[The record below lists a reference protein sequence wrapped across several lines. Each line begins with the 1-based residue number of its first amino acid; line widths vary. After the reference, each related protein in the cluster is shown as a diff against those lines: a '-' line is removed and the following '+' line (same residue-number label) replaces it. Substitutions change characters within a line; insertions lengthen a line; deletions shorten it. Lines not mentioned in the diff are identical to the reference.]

1 MFACK
6 RPSRKSSQIIQNQ
19 NLLRLRLSYQE
30 KVYYTDL
37 FMLYQ
42 DNKTGNVYLE
52 NFPKLLGIFGT
63 DIAEDIAKRI
73 FEVFSGNKDYITLP
87 EYLKY
92 IDVYHY
98 GDETERCNVTC
109 KLMDFNNNGNINL
122 LNFTKYINLIIGA
135 VRKVNPGL
143 KSELFSEED
152 IEVLFNKI
160 SNNKDYFTYNEFA
173 MVYNEKPEL
182 LSWIDYFKNDS
193 NDILLIIHKNIKKII
208 KNLYNFNYKINN
220 LIKSYRH
227 KNFDKGENNYKKKD
241 FLDLILKIQN
251 LFNAFK
257 NDVQLQNEQFIKF
270 VRNNQ
275 ISLRNLFSMIS
286 EKEQNEED
294 SDYNEQENDNII
306 KEKEEVILTDKKVEL
321 NKLNLLH
328 SVENKKNENN
338 GVDHFNK
345 RNQFKRLTTIKN
357 FFDDIKKNL
366 NFGKYSWN
374 NLRRQSYQVQNFLNN
389 NLFKQNENNKNII
402 DFNSENEASDL
413 SDFIITEE
421 DEQDVSALNKNI
433 NVLKAE
439 ISLKMNNINILE
451 NQIKSESIEINN
463 EIKNNQ
469 KLSNE
474 SEENKQNFEESTKN
488 KTFKEINCFLLKH
501 TCSPK
506 NNSVFSGEEKEDK
519 CLLKYLDKLL
529 KFFESTSKIFFKSLV
544 NLNEA
549 YKWVELR
556 YLKKTIINQQ
566 NIKKR
571 ENKRDQ
577 LFKENESKLNKNND
591 KRLKSIAVQ
600 NIPKNRLKTTDESFK
615 ILLNTIM
622 GIQIAVEST
631 PDISEIRDIK
641 QFLNSMTYSIQ
652 TANLSKNKQEIFMI
666 KEYSGIVF
674 NSIRKL
680 YGYNKESF
688 IQSISPQV
696 FITEMIISNTT
707 SIEELFNTGSS
718 GSLFYYTRDGK
729 LILKTISESEYKTMK
744 RILPD
749 YYNHLNKYKNTF
761 LPKFFGCYKLIK
773 KAKKKKKFVYFIIM
787 MNVFSTSKQ
796 IHVRFDLK
804 GSTLGREVISKKDK
818 KNQSYE
824 EILGKYS
831 FALKDL
837 DFDYFKK
844 NIFIYE
850 HICNEILEQLNE
862 DSLLLKKCNIND
874 YSLLIGIHK
883 KKIHNINNLDINNKN
898 KYNIDNI
905 NKSQSSSSYNKNK
918 HIMNKNKIELNDN
931 SSCESMTITSINSN
945 LDKDNSKDKLNID
958 NRPKNHHDII
968 LNDNGIYNEKHREI
982 YYIGIIDILTN
993 YSTMKK
999 CEFCYKSIRYCTSNM
1014 SCISPDKYQ
1023 KRFIGYLKQ
1032 IILPSSKDIEDEN
1045 NYFKKKNKTNTID
1058 ENKNYKIPID
1068 SKLNINL
1075 NEDLLSSKNKSE
1087 IMLNKC
1093 GKYFTNIIQ

>member
-1 MFACK
+1 MFICK
-6 RPSRKSSQIIQNQ
+6 NPSRKSSHVIQNQ

-30 KVYYTDL
+30 KIYYTDL

-73 FEVFSGNKDYITLP
+73 FEIFSGNKNYITLS

-109 KLMDFNNNGNINL
+109 KLMDFNNNGNITL
-122 LNFTKYINLIIGA
+122 PNFTKYINLIIGA

-160 SNNKDYFTYNEFA
+160 SNNKNYFTYDEFA

-208 KNLYNFNYKINN
+208 KNLYNFNYKIKN
-220 LIKSYRH
+220 LFKNYRR
-227 KNFDKGENNYKKKD
+227 KNFDKAGNNDKKKE
-241 FLDLILKIQN
+241 FFDLMIEIQK

-257 NDVQLQNEQFIKF
+257 KDVNLQNKEFMQFA
-270 VRNNQ
+270 RNNQ
-275 ISLRNLFSMIS
+275 ISLRNLFSIIT
-286 EKEQNEED
+286 EKEQNDDE
-294 SDYNEQENDNII
+294 SVYNDDDNII
-306 KEKEEVILTDKKVEL
+306 EEKDETILSCKNNELSPLNLFASEEVGK
-321 NKLNLLH
+321 NK
-328 SVENKKNENN
+328 NN
-338 GVDHFNK
+338 NIDNFNK
-345 RNQFKRLTTIKN
+345 RNQRERIVKIKN
-357 FFDDIKKNL
+357 FFDDIKKNI
-366 NFGKYSWN
+366 NFAKN
-374 NLRRQSYQVQNFLNN
+374 NDIRRKSYQVQNFLNN
-389 NLFKQNENNKNII
+389 KLFKESKKNNKII
-402 DFNSENEASDL
+402 DFNTENESSEM
-413 SDFIITEE
+413 SDFIISEE
-421 DEQDVSALNKNI
+421 EEQEVSALNKNI

-439 ISLKMNNINILE
+439 ISLNKLNNLQ
-451 NQIKSESIEINN
+451 NQVRKESIEMNN
-463 EIKNNQ
+463 EVKPIL

-488 KTFKEINCFLLKH
+488 KTFKENNGFLLKH
-501 TCSPK
+501 TCSAK
-506 NNSVFSGEEKEDK
+506 NNSVFSGDEKEDK
-519 CLLKYLDKLL
+519 FFKYLDKLI
-529 KFFESTSKIFFKSLV
+529 KYFESSSKIFSKTII
-544 NLNEA
+544 NLNES
-549 YKWVELR
+549 YKWIELR
-556 YLKKTIINQQ
+556 YLRKTIISQK
-566 NIKKR
+566 NIKKI
-571 ENKRDQ
+571 
-577 LFKENESKLNKNND
+577 ESKKEQLTKDKDLKVNKNNE
-591 KRLKSIAVQ
+591 KRLKFIAVK
-600 NIPKNRLKTTDESFK
+600 NIPKNRLKTTDDSFK

-631 PDISEIRDIK
+631 PDISEIRDIS

-680 YGYNKESF
+680 YGYDKESF

-749 YYNHLNKYKNTF
+749 YYNHLIKYKNSF

-773 KAKKKKKFVYFIIM
+773 KVKKKKIFVYFIIM

-796 IHVRFDLK
+796 IHLRFDLK
-804 GSTLGREVISKKDK
+804 GSTLGREVLPQKE
-818 KNQSYE
+818 KNKYSYD

-831 FALKDL
+831 FSLKDL

-844 NIFIYE
+844 NIYIYDN
-850 HICNEILEQLNE
+850 ICNEILDQLNA
-862 DSLLLKKCNIND
+862 DSLLLKKCNLND

-883 KKIHNINNLDINNKN
+883 KKNHNINNLNT
-898 KYNIDNI
+898 NI
-905 NKSQSSSSYNKNK
+905 NF
-918 HIMNKNKIELNDN
+918 DN
-931 SSCESMTITSINSN
+931 
-945 LDKDNSKDKLNID
+945 
-958 NRPKNHHDII
+958 
-968 LNDNGIYNEKHREI
+968 
-982 YYIGIIDILTN
+982 
-993 YSTMKK
+993 
-999 CEFCYKSIRYCTSNM
+999 
-1014 SCISPDKYQ
+1014 
-1023 KRFIGYLKQ
+1023 
-1032 IILPSSKDIEDEN
+1032 DEN
-1045 NYFKKKNKTNTID
+1045 NIVNDNKSLSFSSHNSKKKITQNK
-1058 ENKNYKIPID
+1058 EYR
-1068 SKLNINL
+1068 
-1075 NEDLLSSKNKSE
+1075 
-1087 IMLNKC
+1087 
-1093 GKYFTNIIQ
+1093 FR